1 MELNKI
7 NSSGTTWGAEA
18 SALNENF
25 GKIDSSIEQLKNS
38 TTRNKG
44 YFSSEAALKSAFKS
58 ASFGD
63 IAYVGSAFPYQT
75 WAWNGSEW
83 VKKNDNGGQ
92 ESVNLGNYYTK
103 SETDGKFTETD
114 AKLSELGSEVA
125 KFSNGSELIIKK
137 IISSSA
143 GVTNWI
149 NSFKQGVSSYQ
160 A

>member
-7 NSSGTTWGAEA
+7 NSSGNWGKAA
-18 SALNENF
+18 DDLNQNF
-25 GKIDSSIEQLKNS
+25 SKVNNAVEQVKNA

-114 AKLSELGSEVA
+114 AKLSELKA
-125 KFSNGSELIIKK
+125 QK
-137 IISSSA
+137 
-143 GVTNWI
+143 
-149 NSFKQGVSSYQ
+149 
-160 A
+160 